1 MTHRF
6 ESEVSLH
13 FCLLWLRCGMVRRMA
28 RLLAAKDDGKK
39 VSLTELSQDEKKKKI
54 NLIFN
59 ILML

>member
-1 MTHRF
+1 
-6 ESEVSLH
+6 
-13 FCLLWLRCGMVRRMA
+13 MVRRMA

-39 VSLTELSQDEKKKKI
+39 VSLTELSQDEKKKKF